1 MALHVEGVSL
11 ESDDQQ
17 GGRRGEHGQRNEDP
31 QAIEK
36 NQVDHT
42 GLGEVGLSGAA
53 GGIGAELLT
62 YTLEI
67 PLEKG
72 KLKHKVMNSDSLR
85 NQGTSTVIF
94 LFIRENEG

>member
-1 MALHVEGVSL
+1 MEGVSL
-11 ESDDQQ
+11 ESD
-17 GGRRGEHGQRNEDP
+17 GQRNEDP
-31 QAIEK
+31 QVIGK

-42 GLGEVGLSGAA
+42 GLGDVSLSGV
-53 GGIGAELLT
+53 GRGIGAELFT

-72 KLKHKVMNSDSLR
+72 KLKHKETNSDNLR
-85 NQGTSTVIF
+85 NQGVSTVIF